1 MQTPQENNGNQ
12 SPKLTPNPG
21 FDLDK
26 LASETGTTV
35 LPINYTEGAI
45 APSPYFPH
53 EMKGEEEAGFD
64 VRDFMRRVQRRK
76 WLILT
81 IVTIATLMAAVNS
94 SRQKSIFMA
103 STTIEI
109 GNNQNQ
115 TFVKDGDFFY
125 RDDNQEMETAAF
137 LIQSHPLLEDVV
149 ANLGLDQ
156 SKKFLD
162 VTQERSF
169 WDALKNRK
177 KPAEQ
182 STGETQDVLPT
193 MANVNTRQ
201 RTPEES
207 SRLAPFADILKGGL
221 TVEKVKMTRLIRV
234 NYKHTNPEIAAQVAN
249 GVAVAFSEKSYTN
262 KTATNKESSTSL
274 NKATRE
280 LEAQMQK
287 ADQALADYTRTNG
300 IFSLDGKEDLTANK
314 LVALH

>member
-162 VTQERSF
+162 V
-169 WDALKNRK
+169 
-177 KPAEQ
+177 
-182 STGETQDVLPT
+182 
-193 MANVNTRQ
+193 
-201 RTPEES
+201 
-207 SRLAPFADILKGGL
+207 
-221 TVEKVKMTRLIRV
+221 
-234 NYKHTNPEIAAQVAN
+234 
-249 GVAVAFSEKSYTN
+249 
-262 KTATNKESSTSL
+262 
-274 NKATRE
+274 
-280 LEAQMQK
+280 
-287 ADQALADYTRTNG
+287 
-300 IFSLDGKEDLTANK
+300 
-314 LVALH
+314 